1 MSPELHYQLM
11 INRVD
16 ELHAQADHYRLVRE
30 ASKGGRRG
38 GRVARGGSRVFR
50 GVFGKLRTS

>member
-16 ELHAQADHYRLVRE
+16 ELHAAADHYRLAQE
-30 ASKGGRRG
+30 AVEGRRAT
-38 GRVARGGSRVFR
+38 RAARAGSRVLR